1 MALRLPAASNAAALI
16 TCEVPTLIGAVNCV
30 DAAVGSAGTV
40 VPVPTV
46 YRITAPASVS
56 AMLTD
61 CAVAYVPVAGFTVGA
76 GGGVVSTGV
85 VPPVAMVRVS
95 CGRLAAVAFSREA
108 KSRPS
113 MTSPN
118 SWKDTSPA
126 AVMPETGV
134 LTRPIAMLPKLP
146 TVAVP
151 VRAGWVFQVAVSL
164 QVVPVRQ
171 IAGPLVVALDT
182 WTPRLAA
189 VIDSP
194 AARAGTVNFR

>member
-1 MALRLPAASNAAALI
+1 MAAPPGPKTRGRCRAVVVRGLPADHAA
-16 TCEVPTLIGAVNCV
+16 
-30 DAAVGSAGTV
+30 
-40 VPVPTV
+40 
-46 YRITAPASVS
+46 RH
-56 AMLTD
+56 
-61 CAVAYVPVAGFTVGA
+61 
-76 GGGVVSTGV
+76 GVR
-85 VPPVAMVRVS
+85 MVRVS
-95 CGRLAAVAFSREA
+95 VGRLVAGAFSREA

-126 AVMPETGV
+126 AVIPLTGV
-134 LTRPIAMLPKLP
+134 LTRPIAMFPKLP
-146 TVAVP
+146 TAAVP

-164 QVVPVRQ
+164 QVVPGRQ

-194 AARAGTVNFR
+194 AARAATVNFR